1 MNIHKYILTRFNLT
15 LWQTDKNSSN
25 TQTAEWLEQRFRLFE
40 QFTLP
45 SVLNQTDKNFK
56 WIVLFSSETPI
67 KYKSRIDEI
76 RSRCPQFRAIG
87 VAPGQSAIFGQIFKE
102 VIENDLGDKAEGI
115 VSTTYLDNDDALSV
129 HYMETIQNLI
139 STNYNKIIAQTTIIN
154 FRFGC
159 QYFTEHKVASK
170 ASYKRNHF
178 ITLAEPL
185 GSNSIKTVFGYG
197 SHYYIGK
204 HNGIRQIAVEK
215 IDMWLEVIHD
225 KNVINDVRMSIHTR
239 IIGSEMLLRTFGV
252 TAETSG
258 NTFSSFLKLF
268 KMKIRQKIKMLAM
281 R

>member
-1 MNIHKYILTRFNLT
+1 MNIHKYILTRFNLR
-15 LWQTDKNSSN
+15 LWQTDKNNHN
-25 TQTAEWLEQRFRLFE
+25 TQTDEWLEQRFLLFE

-45 SVLNQTDKNFK
+45 SVLNQTDKDFK
-56 WIVLFSSETPI
+56 WIVLFSSNTPI

-76 RSRCPQFRAIG
+76 RSRCPQFKAIG
-87 VAPGQSAIFGQIFKE
+87 VAPEQSANFGQIFKE
-102 VIENDLGDKAEGI
+102 VLENDLGDKAEGI

-129 HYMETIQNLI
+129 HYMEMIHNLI
-139 STNYNKIIAQTTIIN
+139 STNYNKIIAQTSIIN

-159 QYFTEHKVASK
+159 QYFTEYKVASK

-204 HNGIRQIAVEK
+204 HNDINK
-215 IDMWLEVIHD
+215 IISTKPAMWLEVIHE
-225 KNVINDVRMSIHTR
+225 KNVINDVRMSLHTR
-239 IIGSEMLLRTFGV
+239 ITGSEMLLRTFGV
-252 TAETSG
+252 TAKTSG
-258 NTFSSFLKLF
+258 KVFSSLLKLF
-268 KMKIRQKIKMLAM
+268 KMKISQKIKMLAM

>member
-15 LWQTDKNSSN
+15 LWQTDKNSNN

-129 HYMETIQNLI
+129 HYMETIHNLI
-139 STNYNKIIAQTTIIN
+139 SANYNKIIAQTTIIN

-215 IDMWLEVIHD
+215 TDMWLEVIHD
-225 KNVINDVRMSIHTR
+225 KNVINDVRTSIHTR

-252 TAETSG
+252 TAKTSG
-258 NTFSSFLKLF
+258 NTFSSLLKLF

>member
-15 LWQTDKNSSN
+15 LWQTDKNSNN

-129 HYMETIQNLI
+129 HYMEMIHNLI

-197 SHYYIGK
+197 SHYYIDK
-204 HNGIRQIAVEK
+204 HNGIRQIVVEK
-215 IDMWLEVIHD
+215 TDMWLEVIHD

-268 KMKIRQKIKMLAM
+268 KMKIRQKIKMLA
-281 R
+281 

>member
-15 LWQTDKNSSN
+15 LWQTDKNSNN

-76 RSRCPQFRAIG
+76 RSRCSQFRAIG

-102 VIENDLGDKAEGI
+102 VIENDLGDKEEGI

-139 STNYNKIIAQTTIIN
+139 SANYREIVAQPAIIN

-159 QYFTEHKVASK
+159 QYFTEQKIASS

-215 IDMWLEVIHD
+215 TDMWLEVIHD
-225 KNVINDVRMSIHTR
+225 KNVINDVRTSIHTR

>member
-1 MNIHKYILTRFNLT
+1 
-15 LWQTDKNSSN
+15 LWQTDKNSNN

-129 HYMETIQNLI
+129 HYMEMIHNLI
-139 STNYNKIIAQTTIIN
+139 STNYNKIIAQTSIIN

-197 SHYYIGK
+197 SHYYIDK
-204 HNGIRQIAVEK
+204 HNGINK
-215 IDMWLEVIHD
+215 IINTKPAMWLEVIHD
-225 KNVINDVRMSIHTR
+225 KNVINDVRTSIHTR

-252 TAETSG
+252 TAETNG
-258 NTFSSFLKLF
+258 NTISSFLKLLE
-268 KMKIRQKIKMLAM
+268 MKIRQKIKMLAM

>member
-15 LWQTDKNSSN
+15 LWQTDKNSNN

-129 HYMETIQNLI
+129 HYMEMIHNLI
-139 STNYNKIIAQTTIIN
+139 STNYNKIIAQTSIIN

-159 QYFTEHKVASK
+159 QYFTEHKVASR

-204 HNGIRQIAVEK
+204 HNGINK
-215 IDMWLEVIHD
+215 IISTKPAMWLEVIHE
-225 KNVINDVRMSIHTR
+225 KNVINDVRMSLHTR
-239 IIGSEMLLRTFGV
+239 ITGSEMLLRTFGV

>member
-15 LWQTDKNSSN
+15 LWQTDKNSNN

-76 RSRCPQFRAIG
+76 RSRCSQFRAIG

-129 HYMETIQNLI
+129 HYMEMIHNLI

-154 FRFGC
+154 FRLGC
-159 QYFTEHKVASK
+159 QYFTEHKVASR

-185 GSNSIKTVFGYG
+185 GSNSIKTIFGYG

-204 HNGIRQIAVEK
+204 HNGINK
-215 IDMWLEVIHD
+215 IISTKPAMWLEVIHE
-225 KNVINDVRMSIHTR
+225 KNVVNDVRMSLHTR
-239 IIGSEMLLRTFGV
+239 ITGSEILLRTFGV

-258 NTFSSFLKLF
+258 KVFSSLLKLF

>member
-15 LWQTDKNSSN
+15 LWQTDKNSNN

-129 HYMETIQNLI
+129 HYMEMIHNLI
-139 STNYNKIIAQTTIIN
+139 STNYNKIIAQTSIIN

-197 SHYYIGK
+197 SHYYIDK
-204 HNGIRQIAVEK
+204 HNGINK
-215 IDMWLEVIHD
+215 IINTKPAMWLEVIHD
-225 KNVINDVRMSIHTR
+225 KNVINDVRTSIHTR

-252 TAETSG
+252 TAETNG
-258 NTFSSFLKLF
+258 NTISSFLKLLE
-268 KMKIRQKIKMLAM
+268 MKIRQKIKMLAM

>member
-15 LWQTDKNSSN
+15 LWQTDKNSNN

-45 SVLNQTDKNFK
+45 SVLNQTDKKFK

-129 HYMETIQNLI
+129 HYMEMIQNLI
-139 STNYNKIIAQTTIIN
+139 STNYNKIIAQTSIIN

-197 SHYYIGK
+197 SHYYIDK
-204 HNGIRQIAVEK
+204 HNGIRQIVVEK
-215 IDMWLEVIHD
+215 TDMWLEVIHD

-252 TAETSG
+252 TTETNG
-258 NTFSSFLKLF
+258 NTFSSFLKLLE
-268 KMKIRQKIKMLAM
+268 MKIRQKIKMLA
-281 R
+281 

>member
-1 MNIHKYILTRFNLT
+1 
-15 LWQTDKNSSN
+15 
-25 TQTAEWLEQRFRLFE
+25 
-40 QFTLP
+40 
-45 SVLNQTDKNFK
+45 
-56 WIVLFSSETPI
+56 LFSSNTPI

-129 HYMETIQNLI
+129 HYMEMIHNLI

-159 QYFTEHKVASK
+159 QYFTEHKVASR
-170 ASYKRNHF
+170 ACFKRNHF
-178 ITLAEPL
+178 ITMAEPL
-185 GSNSIKTVFGYG
+185 GNNCIKTVFGYG
-197 SHYYIGK
+197 SHYYIDK
-204 HNGIRQIAVEK
+204 HNGIRQIVVEK
-215 IDMWLEVIHD
+215 TDMWLEVIHD

-268 KMKIRQKIKMLAM
+268 KMKIRQKIKMLA
-281 R
+281 

>member
-15 LWQTDKNSSN
+15 LWQTDKNSNN

-87 VAPGQSAIFGQIFKE
+87 VAPGQSANFGQIFKE
-102 VIENDLGDKAEGI
+102 VIENDLDGKKEGI

-139 STNYNKIIAQTTIIN
+139 SANYREIVAQPAIIN
-154 FRFGC
+154 FRFGS
-159 QYFTEHKVASK
+159 QYFTEQKIASR
-170 ASYKRNHF
+170 ASFKRNHF
-178 ITLAEPL
+178 ITMAEPL

-204 HNGIRQIAVEK
+204 HNGIRQIVVEK
-215 IDMWLEVIHD
+215 TDMWLEVIHD
-225 KNVINDVRMSIHTR
+225 KNVINDVRTSIHTR
-239 IIGSEMLLRTFGV
+239 IIGSEMLLRTFGA

-258 NTFSSFLKLF
+258 NTFSSFLKLLE
-268 KMKIRQKIKMLAM
+268 MKIRQKIKMLA
-281 R
+281 

>member
-15 LWQTDKNSSN
+15 LWQTDKNSNN

-129 HYMETIQNLI
+129 HYMEMIHNLI

-159 QYFTEHKVASK
+159 QYFTEHKVASR
-170 ASYKRNHF
+170 ACFKRNHF
-178 ITLAEPL
+178 ITMAEPL
-185 GSNSIKTVFGYG
+185 GNNCIKTVFGYG
-197 SHYYIGK
+197 SHYYIDK
-204 HNGIRQIAVEK
+204 HNGIRQIVVEK
-215 IDMWLEVIHD
+215 TDMWLEVIHD

-268 KMKIRQKIKMLAM
+268 KMKIRQKIKMLA
-281 R
+281 

>member
-15 LWQTDKNSSN
+15 LWQTDKNSNN

-129 HYMETIQNLI
+129 HYMEMIQNLI
-139 STNYNKIIAQTTIIN
+139 SINYNKIIAQTSIIN

-215 IDMWLEVIHD
+215 TDMWLEVIHD
-225 KNVINDVRMSIHTR
+225 KNVINDVRTSIHTR